1 VSSKQQANLLTHRA
15 IEKLYPV
22 EILDSL
28 WGILISIGVAIGFTM
43 AVLLYVQDAATT
55 IFSGIIISIIPI
67 AGPVIA
73 SLGLFQTWDKN
84 RKEDLL

>member
-1 VSSKQQANLLTHRA
+1 VSSKQQANLLIHRA
-15 IEKLYPV
+15 VEKLYPV

-43 AVLLYVQDAATT
+43 AVLLYVQDAAIT

>member
-1 VSSKQQANLLTHRA
+1 
-15 IEKLYPV
+15 V